1 LKASREHPP
10 FSLFD
15 ASHDPT
21 VHNTVYALDDIPK
34 YSLPPKGLPNTAAY
48 QLIHDEMDLDGAP
61 VLNLASFVTTGM
73 DEYADKLMA
82 ENIGKNLIDFD
93 EYPAT
98 QEIHTRCIS
107 ILGDLWK
114 VPKGCHAIGTATTGS
129 SEAVQ
134 LGGLAMKKRWQVR
147 FILALDHLPR
157 VSTFIALMGSL
168 FWNIGKDESGRK
180 GYL

>member
-1 LKASREHPP
+1 LILLSSSPLVNADELLKASKEHSP
-10 FSLFD
+10 FD
-15 ASHDPT
+15 ASHNPT
-21 VHNTVYALDDIPK
+21 IHNTVYALDDIPK
-34 YSLPPKGLPNTAAY
+34 YSLPQKGLPNDAAY

-73 DEYADKLMA
+73 DQYADKLMA

-98 QEIHTRCIS
+98 QEIHTRCVS
-107 ILGDLWK
+107 ILADLWK

-129 SEAVQ
+129 SEAIE

-147 FILALDHLPR
+147 LVLALYR
-157 VSTFIALMGSL
+157 SSSYQRSSL
-168 FWNIGKDESGRK
+168 
-180 GYL
+180 